1 MLSAD
6 ARNYRATKSS
16 CVAHNHEIVHQTKF
30 KLDDKESREIADA
43 MRCQQLMKL
52 LIEDRIMR
60 ATDFADIALIV
71 AGTFTRK
78 PQWDAMA
85 QPYAHELQHPALVM
99 TCPNCVI
106 TMRIRTI
113 ELRDGRERITLDC
126 EECGREAF
134 LDSPLS
140 RR

>member
-1 MLSAD
+1 M
-6 ARNYRATKSS
+6 
-16 CVAHNHEIVHQTKF
+16 F
-30 KLDDKESREIADA
+30 KLDEKQLTKSQT
-43 MRCQQLMKL
+43 RCAGGKRMKL

-60 ATDFADIALIV
+60 ATDLADIARVI
-71 AGTFTRK
+71 ACASTRK

-85 QPYAHELQHPALVM
+85 QPYPHDLQHPALVM

-126 EECGREAF
+126 EECAREAL

-140 RR
+140 RE